1 MIHFNSI
8 VMHNFGSYQHAEIDL
23 QNKGFCLVT
32 GENHRKEDNALSN
45 GSGKSMCWSA
55 ICFAITG
62 ETIQGIKTGLK
73 NIYNDES
80 DAYVS
85 LDFVIDKDHYV
96 LKRIIAPKSD
106 LKIEKNNQDV
116 SGKGIRESEAKL
128 AELLPDLTADLLT
141 SSILI
146 GQGMPNKF
154 SSFKPSGR
162 KEILEKLTKSD
173 FMIADMKARIENRKE
188 ILNKQITETS
198 NKLIITKTKLESG
211 KLQLKT
217 LKDRQAN
224 NIKPDFDKLISEA
237 KNKLAKITT
246 DITNI
251 NCQLAD
257 TEVEMQKNNQEL
269 LKVNNDKLTERTLL
283 FEQYNKATSDDKT
296 KKTSFE
302 TELRLAKSALAKIN
316 AHPDVCPTCGQK
328 MPNSDHI
335 KLEKVE
341 KEKQIQELT
350 EKLNHVN
357 KKLTEAEVKN
367 KQYSTEID
375 IKHAN
380 KLNSLN
386 EALQAIRNNLT
397 ILKSNLMVLN
407 HQADLVKDEIRNETA
422 KQASWDKEQLSL
434 TESIISIETSNKM
447 LETEQKELEDSVN
460 NLTEHLAVVKQLETL
475 TKRDFRGY
483 ILSDIIKY
491 IDKRAKDFS
500 EIIFKHRD
508 LNIYLDGND
517 LDISYNGKMLDNLS
531 GGERQRV
538 DLITQFAIRDLL
550 VSHLNM
556 SSNILVLD
564 EITDFLDKTSCEAV
578 MSLVEKELN
587 SIESVFIVSHHA
599 ESLNIA
605 VDSELKVVKDSSGIS
620 SVLIN

>member
-1 MIHFNSI
+1 MIHFNSVI
-8 VMHNFGSYQHAEIDL
+8 MHNFGSYQHAEIDL

-73 NIYNDES
+73 NIYNDEP

-85 LDFVIDKDHYV
+85 LDFIVDKDHYI
-96 LKRIIAPKSD
+96 LKRIIAPRSD

-173 FMIADMKARIENRKE
+173 FMIADMKTRIENRKE
-188 ILNKQITETS
+188 VLNTQMSETS
-198 NKLIITKTKLESG
+198 NKLLITRTKLEGG
-211 KLQLKT
+211 KLQLKS
-217 LKDRQAN
+217 LKDKQAN
-224 NIKPDFDKLISEA
+224 NIKPDFDRLILEA
-237 KNKLAKITT
+237 KDKLTKITVDITATNNQITDFDAKIQK
-246 DITNI
+246 I
-251 NCQLAD
+251 N
-257 TEVEMQKNNQEL
+257 KEL
-269 LKVNNDKLTERTLL
+269 LEANNDKLSEKTLL
-283 FEQYNKATSDDKT
+283 LEQYSKATADDKV
-296 KKTSFE
+296 KKTSYE

-316 AHPDVCPTCGQK
+316 AHPDICPTCGQK

-335 KLEKVE
+335 KLEKTE

-350 EKLNHVN
+350 EKLNQVN
-357 KKLTEAEVKN
+357 KKLTEAEIKN
-367 KQYSTEID
+367 KQYSTQIET
-375 IKHAN
+375 KHAG
-380 KLNSLN
+380 KLKSLN
-386 EALQAIRNNLT
+386 DAIQIARNNLT
-397 ILKSNLMVLN
+397 TLKSNLASLN

-434 TESIISIETSNKM
+434 TESINK
-447 LETEQKELEDSVN
+447 LEADNKALEIEQKDLCDSVGS
-460 NLTEHLAVVKQLETL
+460 LTEHLAVVKQLETL

-605 VDSELKVVKDSSGIS
+605 VDSELKIVKDSSGIS